1 MLGMNNSHIEKL
13 KYENPFIKRWRDLSL
28 VGFGYCLSFY
38 VLFSISGMMSGLAD
52 FSLWYPA
59 AGVRF
64 ALIFVMGWRY
74 GLIAAIAEITAQG
87 MTGEWASWGY
97 HPGFIAFGMSTSLMV
112 YCPIVAL
119 MQHYKLLTLSLNRF
133 SHVGW
138 LCVAALIA
146 PALAAPLSVLGQIW
160 GGRMPVDIFWPAT
173 LSFWT
178 GDIVGILMVAPFAM
192 MLIVA
197 FQNKENLI
205 SVVHLKWRKTAEFS
219 AVFGL
224 TAFYML
230 KVGMAE
236 ASFLWLL
243 LAFPVIWISL
253 RHGFVWAAASVFSIN
268 ILALLIALDMAAQ
281 ARVDLQLF
289 LALVSLLGLLLGG
302 LITSRRRAKTTVK
315 NQHKT
320 IAQLDR
326 MKSMG
331 DMAAKVY
338 HEIGQP
344 LSTLN
349 MITQGAIDQLEKGE
363 LDAEG
368 LKRIMKLSQRENTR
382 LSNLVSSMK
391 AFAKDGKLV
400 RSDTSVQ
407 EIIGTIKSL
416 TDLTAE
422 MASMTV
428 TYDIPKGPLPL
439 NVDKTLIGQA
449 IFNLV
454 KNSIEAME
462 NSKVKQVTISAGL
475 NDNGHT
481 YISVTDTGPGFPD
494 DFALGQTTKPDGMGL
509 GLQIVNDIMDS
520 HGGVVE
526 LKSSKALLRI

>member
-1 MLGMNNSHIEKL
+1 M
-13 KYENPFIKRWRDLSL
+13 
-28 VGFGYCLSFY
+28 
-38 VLFSISGMMSGLAD
+38 
-52 FSLWYPA
+52 
-59 AGVRF
+59 
-64 ALIFVMGWRY
+64 
-74 GLIAAIAEITAQG
+74 
-87 MTGEWASWGY
+87 
-97 HPGFIAFGMSTSLMV
+97 
-112 YCPIVAL
+112 
-119 MQHYKLLTLSLNRF
+119 
-133 SHVGW
+133 
-138 LCVAALIA
+138 
-146 PALAAPLSVLGQIW
+146 
-160 GGRMPVDIFWPAT
+160 
-173 LSFWT
+173 
-178 GDIVGILMVAPFAM
+178 
-192 MLIVA
+192 
-197 FQNKENLI
+197 
-205 SVVHLKWRKTAEFS
+205 SVVHLKWWKAAEFS
-219 AVFGL
+219 AAFGL

-230 KVGMAE
+230 KVGMDE

-253 RHGFVWAAASVFSIN
+253 RHGFVWAAVSVFSIN